1 MALRPCS
8 CAETLCLESP
18 TPAAPS
24 DVLLNVKSQIQRLNI
39 GPVEPPRHQNVQHT
53 TSITNM
59 HIVKVWGRAKR
70 AESQEVGL
78 RCARDTKRALWYLSP
93 TKLER
98 HIQRPHSLGMHDTYS
113 GSVRRTARCPAAAP
127 APVRCPTSSLPSPPL
142 RARHACASRHIGA
155 AAARGCAVGCHCP
168 GSLHCRAAC
177 AWPWA
182 ASQHPTPRQSRL
194 RTRRFACTPAR
205 TWRWGALGARCRLHG
220 A

>member
-39 GPVEPPRHQNVQHT
+39 GPAEPPRHQNVQHT

-70 AESQEVGL
+70 AESQEVG
-78 RCARDTKRALWYLSP
+78 
-93 TKLER
+93 
-98 HIQRPHSLGMHDTYS
+98 RPHSLGMLYTYS

-142 RARHACASRHIGA
+142 RARHACASRHTGA